1 MLIGHDKILEKLKSD
16 VENGSLHHAHLF
28 IGPEHVGK
36 TKLALTLTVHMQGAE
51 GNVIAKKQ
59 ILEGADADTIFLL
72 DEGVTGK
79 ASEPLPIKSIREIV
93 ARTGQTHNK
102 AHLVFVIENI
112 GRMRPE
118 AMNALLKTL
127 EEPPEGVV
135 FFLTA
140 NSDEVVLPTIR
151 SRCNVTNFHTVSDAI
166 MRGACQENVNEEQ
179 LIMFAMGRPGKLRRL
194 MDEADYFAAHQE
206 LNHDLTQCLE
216 DPTTHRAFNLVRKY
230 EKHALRAEMLDIF
243 LHRIRTFA
251 LAQKSPLVLQ
261 HLDFTALMDKI
272 EQAKRELTAN
282 VNARLLL
289 EDLFLALVN

>member
-1 MLIGHDKILEKLKSD
+1 MLIGHDKIFERLKADAES
-16 VENGSLHHAHLF
+16 GTLHHAHLF
-28 IGPEHVGK
+28 IGPQHVGK
-36 TKLALTLTVHMQGAE
+36 TKLALSLAVHMQGAK

-59 ILEGADADTIFLL
+59 ILEGADADTILFL
-72 DEGVTGK
+72 DDGET
-79 ASEPLPIKSIREIV
+79 LPIKSVREIV

-102 AHLVFVIENI
+102 AFLVFVIENI

-127 EEPPEGVV
+127 EEPPPGVV

-140 NSDEVVLPTIR
+140 NNDSVVLPTIR

-179 LIMFAMGRPGKLRRL
+179 LVMFAMGRPGKLRRL

-206 LNHDLTQCLE
+206 INHDLSQCLE

-261 HLDFTALMDKI
+261 HLDFSDLMDTI
-272 EQAKRELTAN
+272 EQAKRELEQN

-289 EDLFLALVN
+289 EHLFLALVP